1 MKVGVNMGRTGNM
14 PTVAIQS
21 KINELQKQ
29 IEFIANLD
37 RTIINYQMSE
47 SITRNLTELKEDY
60 MNVLEF
66 RTNK

>member
-1 MKVGVNMGRTGNM
+1 MGRTGNM